1 MNEEFK
7 KRNRVMKISWRKYKL
22 TDEKRKQNRA
32 DEMLRVA
39 IDTNV
44 LLSAIV
50 DDGKQRLLL
59 LKLLQEHT
67 VLLSPKILAELADVT
82 IRDKFAITD
91 SEVNRFLSSLT
102 KISKII
108 QDKPRFKIIIE
119 DPDDDVILNAAYNG
133 KADYIITGDKDLLA
147 WKKFKSI
154 KILNVPELL
163 EVLRE

>member
-1 MNEEFK
+1 
-7 KRNRVMKISWRKYKL
+7 
-22 TDEKRKQNRA
+22 
-32 DEMLRVA
+32 MLRVA

-44 LLSAIV
+44 LVSAII
-50 DDGKQRLLL
+50 DNGKHRLLL
-59 LKLLQEHT
+59 LKLLQEHIA
-67 VLLSPKILAELADVT
+67 LLSPMILAELADVI
-82 IRDKFAITD
+82 IRDKFAITN

-102 KISKII
+102 KTSKII

-133 KADYIITGDKDLLA
+133 KADYIITGDKDLLT
-147 WKKFKSI
+147 WKKFKNI

>member
-1 MNEEFK
+1 
-7 KRNRVMKISWRKYKL
+7 
-22 TDEKRKQNRA
+22 
-32 DEMLRVA
+32 MLRVA

-67 VLLSPKILAELADVT
+67 VLLSPMTLTELADVT

>member
-1 MNEEFK
+1 
-7 KRNRVMKISWRKYKL
+7 
-22 TDEKRKQNRA
+22 
-32 DEMLRVA
+32 MLRVA

-44 LLSAIV
+44 LVSAII
-50 DDGKQRLLL
+50 DNGKHRSLL

-67 VLLSPKILAELADVT
+67 VLLSPLILAELADV
-82 IRDKFAITD
+82 ILREKFAITD

-133 KADYIITGDKDLLA
+133 KADYIITGDKNLLT

-154 KILNVPELL
+154 KILNAPELL

>member
-1 MNEEFK
+1 
-7 KRNRVMKISWRKYKL
+7 
-22 TDEKRKQNRA
+22 
-32 DEMLRVA
+32 MLRVA
-39 IDTNV
+39 VDTNV
-44 LLSAIV
+44 LVSAII
-50 DDGKQRLLL
+50 DNGKHRSLL

-67 VLLSPKILAELADVT
+67 VILSPMILAELADVI
-82 IRDKFAITD
+82 IREKFAITD

-119 DPDDDVILNAAYNG
+119 DPDDDVILNTAYNG
-133 KADYIITGDKDLLA
+133 KADYIITGDKDLLT

-154 KILNVPELL
+154 KILDVPELL

>member
-1 MNEEFK
+1 
-7 KRNRVMKISWRKYKL
+7 
-22 TDEKRKQNRA
+22 
-32 DEMLRVA
+32 MLKVA

-44 LLSAIV
+44 LVSAII
-50 DDGKQRLLL
+50 DNGKHRSLL

-67 VLLSPKILAELADVT
+67 VLSSPMILAELADVI
-82 IRDKFAITD
+82 IRDKFTITD

-133 KADYIITGDKDLLA
+133 KADYIITGDKDLLT
-147 WKKFKSI
+147 WKKFKNI
-154 KILNVPELL
+154 KILNVSELL

>member
-1 MNEEFK
+1 M
-7 KRNRVMKISWRKYKL
+7 R
-22 TDEKRKQNRA
+22 
-32 DEMLRVA
+32 RVA

-44 LLSAIV
+44 LVSAIT
-50 DDGKQRLLL
+50 DNGKHRSLL

-67 VLLSPKILAELADVT
+67 VLLSPMILAELADVI

-102 KISKII
+102 RISKII

-133 KADYIITGDKDLLA
+133 KADYILTSDKDLLT
-147 WKKFKSI
+147 WKKFKCI

-163 EVLRE
+163 EVLSK

>member
-1 MNEEFK
+1 
-7 KRNRVMKISWRKYKL
+7 
-22 TDEKRKQNRA
+22 
-32 DEMLRVA
+32 MLRVA

-44 LLSAIV
+44 LVSAII
-50 DDGKQRLLL
+50 DNGKHRSLL

-67 VLLSPKILAELADVT
+67 VLLSPMILAELADVI
-82 IRDKFAITD
+82 IRDKFTITD

-133 KADYIITGDKDLLA
+133 KADYIITGDKDLLT

>member
-1 MNEEFK
+1 
-7 KRNRVMKISWRKYKL
+7 
-22 TDEKRKQNRA
+22 
-32 DEMLRVA
+32 MLRVA

-44 LLSAIV
+44 LVSAII
-50 DDGKQRLLL
+50 DNGKHRSLL

-67 VLLSPKILAELADVT
+67 VLLSSMILAELADVIT
-82 IRDKFAITD
+82 RDNFAITD

-133 KADYIITGDKDLLA
+133 KADYIITGDKNLLT

-154 KILNVPELL
+154 KIINVPELL

>member
-1 MNEEFK
+1 
-7 KRNRVMKISWRKYKL
+7 
-22 TDEKRKQNRA
+22 
-32 DEMLRVA
+32 MLRVA

>member
-1 MNEEFK
+1 
-7 KRNRVMKISWRKYKL
+7 
-22 TDEKRKQNRA
+22 
-32 DEMLRVA
+32 MLRVA

-44 LLSAIV
+44 LVSAII
-50 DDGKQRLLL
+50 DNGKHRLLL

-67 VLLSPKILAELADVT
+67 ALLSPMILAELADVI
-82 IRDKFAITD
+82 IRDKFAITN

-133 KADYIITGDKDLLA
+133 KADYIITGDKDLLT
-147 WKKFKSI
+147 WKKFKNT